1 MNVEVTY
8 HPECN
13 KLTLT
18 RDLNMTPTVQRE
30 GTIELETAIADLD
43 EVMALTYADTVF
55 DVGAFVGDTAL
66 IFARRAGTVI
76 GFEPQT
82 DAWIC
87 AVWNNRAEAGVEIV
101 NAAVGNGE
109 RVHVQDNELDGNLGT
124 RSLAMGDGVETLRLD
139 DFCKDRGMIFPTF
152 LKIDCEGFEPNVIQ
166 GALEMLK
173 QAKPQILVEVYG
185 TMLARYGFT
194 PDDVIRPL
202 VDMGYSYRV
211 AIGRAEDDRYDLL
224 FRV

>member
-8 HPECN
+8 HPECG

-18 RDLNMTPTVQRE
+18 RDLNMTPTAARE

-43 EVMALTYADTVF
+43 EVNALGYGDIVF

-66 IFARRAGTVI
+66 IFARHASTVI

-82 DAWIC
+82 DAWLC
-87 AVWNNRAEAGVEIV
+87 AEWNTRDLLGVEMV

-109 RVHVQDNELDGNLGT
+109 KVHVQDNQLDGNLGT
-124 RSLAMGDGVETLRLD
+124 RSLATGDGSETLRLD
-139 DFCKDRGMIFPTF
+139 DFCSQRGLAPTF
-152 LKIDCEGFEPNVIQ
+152 LKIDCEGFEPNVIA
-166 GALEMLK
+166 GAL
-173 QAKPQILVEVYG
+173 QTINHVKPVILVEIYG

-194 PDDVIRPL
+194 PQDVIKPL
-202 VDMGYSYRV
+202 TDLGYSFRV
-211 AIGRAEDDRYDLL
+211 AIGRDEDDRYDLI
-224 FRV
+224 FKV

>member
-8 HPECN
+8 HPECG

-18 RDLNMTPTVQRE
+18 RDQNMTPTVARE

-43 EVMALTYADTVF
+43 EVKTLGYGDVVF

-66 IFARRAGTVI
+66 IFARRAGMVI

-82 DAWIC
+82 DAWLC
-87 AVWNNRAEAGVEIV
+87 AEWNTRHLSGVKII

-109 RVHVQDNELDGNLGT
+109 KVHVQDNELEGNLGT
-124 RSLAMGDGVETLRLD
+124 RSLATGEGNATLRLD
-139 DFCKDRGMIFPTF
+139 DFWEQRKIRPSFI
-152 LKIDCEGFEPNVIQ
+152 KIDVEGFEPNVIA
-166 GALEMLK
+166 GAKNLLSCR
-173 QAKPQILVEVYG
+173 PIILVEVYG

-194 PDDVIRPL
+194 SDDVIRPL
-202 VDMGYSYRV
+202 TDLGYSFRV
-211 AIGRAEDDRYDLL
+211 AIGRQEDDRYDLL

>member
-8 HPECN
+8 HPECG

-43 EVMALTYADTVF
+43 EVKALTYADIVF

-66 IFARRAGTVI
+66 IFARRVDRVI
-76 GFEPQT
+76 AFEPQT

-87 AVWNNRAEAGVEIV
+87 AEWNTRGRAGIQII

-109 RVHVQDNELDGNLGT
+109 KVHVQDNQLDGNLGT
-124 RSLAMGDGVETLRLD
+124 RSLATGDGNPTLRLD
-139 DFCKDRGMIFPTF
+139 DFCRDLQIAPTF
-152 LKIDCEGFEPNVIQ
+152 LKIDCEGFEPNVIA
-166 GALEMLK
+166 GGLEVIK
-173 QAKPQILVEVYG
+173 HVKPIILVEIYG

-194 PDDVIRPL
+194 PLDVIRPL
-202 VDMGYSYRV
+202 TDLGYSFRV
-211 AIGRAEDDRYDLL
+211 AIGRDEDDRYDLI

>member
-8 HPECN
+8 HPNCG
-13 KLTLT
+13 KLTLA
-18 RDLNMTPTVQRE
+18 RDKNMTPTVERE

-43 EVMALTYADTVF
+43 EVKALSGHDRVW

-66 IFARRAGTVI
+66 IFARKALAVV

-87 AVWNNRAEAGVEIV
+87 AAWNTRHLPSVEIV

-109 RVHVQDNELDGNLGT
+109 KVHVQDNELEGNLGT
-124 RSLAMGDGVETLRLD
+124 RSLATGEGTETLRLD
-139 DFCKDRGMIFPTF
+139 DYSDHRRYDPTF
-152 LKIDCEGFEPNVIQ
+152 LKIDVEGFEPNVIA
-166 GALEMLK
+166 GAMKMLRR
-173 QAKPQILVEVYG
+173 AKPMVLVEVYG

-194 PDDVIRPL
+194 SNDVIRPL
-202 VDMGYSYRV
+202 VDLGYSYRV

>member
-8 HPECN
+8 HPECG

-18 RDLNMTPTVQRE
+18 RDRNMTPTVERE
-30 GTIELETAIADLD
+30 GTIELETAIAELD
-43 EVMALTYADTVF
+43 EVKALGYGDIVF

-66 IFARRAGTVI
+66 IFARRAGCVI

-87 AVWNNRAEAGVEIV
+87 AQWNTRHLPGVEIV

-109 RVHVQDNELDGNLGT
+109 RVRVQDNELDGNLGT
-124 RSLAMGDGVETLRLD
+124 RSLAAGEGNETLRLD
-139 DFCKDRGMIFPTF
+139 DFWQQRKIRPSF
-152 LKIDCEGFEPNVIQ
+152 LKIDVEGFESNVIA
-166 GALEMLK
+166 GARNLLSCR
-173 QAKPQILVEVYG
+173 PTILVEIYG

-194 PDDVIRPL
+194 PEDVIRPL
-202 VDMGYSYRV
+202 VDLGYSYRL
-211 AIGRAEDDRYDLL
+211 AIGSDQDDRYDLL

>member
-43 EVMALTYADTVF
+43 EVKALTYADTVF

-66 IFARRAGTVI
+66 IFARRVGQVI

-87 AVWNNRAEAGVEIV
+87 AEWNTRRLAGVEIV

-124 RSLAMGDGVETLRLD
+124 RSLAMGEGVETLRLD
-139 DFCKDRGMIFPTF
+139 DFWAERKIRPTF
-152 LKIDCEGFEPNVIQ
+152 LKIDVEGFEPSVIA
-166 GALEMLK
+166 GAKNLLSCR
-173 QAKPQILVEVYG
+173 PTILVEVYG